1 MTIAWSAT
9 EFQRLLEARDLAA
22 YRAVSAIGQVVDF
35 FEAQDY
41 ESALAL
47 LKKVRAEFQ
56 EADRRVH
63 QFRKSTKGETTRH
76 GNRSTA

>member
-1 MTIAWSAT
+1 MSLVWSAT

-22 YRAVSAIGQVVDF
+22 YRAVSAIAQVVDF

-41 ESALAL
+41 ENALAL

-56 EADRRVH
+56 EADQRVH
-63 QFRKSTKGETTRH
+63 QFRKSSKGETTRH
-76 GNRSTA
+76 GNRTAV